1 MNRTLVIVACGAR
14 KIWDD
19 NPNAGP
25 TPAKDAYTGAPFK
38 VNRRYAETFSDKWV
52 ILSAKYGFINPDFI
66 IPENYNVTFKK
77 PSTNPVSI
85 DTLKKQI
92 IEMGLDRYD
101 KIVVLGGREYVNA
114 VTKAFEEYNVKIE
127 APLKDLP
134 LGKAM
139 KKVKE
144 ALSTGKPFDC

>member
-1 MNRTLVIVACGAR
+1 MSRTLVIVACGAR

-52 ILSAKYGFINPDFI
+52 ILSAKYGFINPAFI

-85 DTLKKQI
+85 DALKKQI
-92 IEMGLDRYD
+92 IEMGLDKYD
-101 KIVVLGGREYVNA
+101 KIVVLGGKEYVNA
-114 VTKAFEEYNVKIE
+114 VTKAFEKYNVKIE

>member
-1 MNRTLVIVACGAR
+1 MSRTLVIVACGAR

-52 ILSAKYGFINPDFI
+52 ILSAKYGFINPAFI

-85 DTLKKQI
+85 DALKKQI
-92 IEMGLDRYD
+92 IEMGLDKYD
-101 KIVVLGGREYVNA
+101 KIVVLGGKEYVNA

>member
-1 MNRTLVIVACGAR
+1 MNRALVIIACGAK

-38 VNRRYAETFSDKWV
+38 ANRRYAETFGDRWV
-52 ILSAKYGFINPDFI
+52 ILSAKYGFIDPDFI
-66 IPENYNVTFKK
+66 IPGNYDVTFKK
-77 PSTNPVSI
+77 PETNPVSI
-85 DTLKKQI
+85 EALKKQI
-92 IEMGLDRYD
+92 LEMGLNRYD
-101 KIVVLGGREYVNA
+101 KIVVLGGKEYVNA
-114 VTKAFEEYNVKIE
+114 VTKAFEEYNVKVK

-144 ALSTGKPFDC
+144 AVNTGKPFDC